1 MLKLEL
7 AYAKAMFSVP
17 KDEIEKYLQNTI
29 LKNFI
34 LMEAG
39 CYESAHGHYI
49 SREYLE
55 EYIMIYCYS
64 GVGYVKIGGNTW
76 KVSSGDIVF
85 CIDKIPHEYYSD
97 KDEPWSILWAHF
109 KGESVREFLGLAGIN
124 LASPT
129 IHVGI
134 TPKISNIFHEI
145 FNYLERGY
153 NLYSVIY
160 TSTLLQQ
167 IFSTILIIKMNK
179 KINAGFD
186 ITIQKVI
193 EYMNENIKKALTL
206 EELSKFAGVSKFGF
220 VRRFKSQVG
229 YSPIEYYNRLKIQKA
244 CEMIKLTNMNI
255 SEISG
260 ALGYGNPYYFS
271 NAFKKI
277 IGCSPKDYK
286 DK

>member
-1 MLKLEL
+1 MLKPEL
-7 AYAKAMFSVP
+7 AYAKAMFSMP
-17 KDEIEKYLQNTI
+17 KDEIEKYLQNAI
-29 LKNFI
+29 LKNLI
-34 LMEAG
+34 LMQAG
-39 CYESAHGHYI
+39 CYEHAHGHYI
-49 SREYLE
+49 AREYME

-64 GVGYVKIGGNTW
+64 GVGHVKIKDDTW

-85 CIDKIPHEYYSD
+85 CLEKMPHEYYSD

-109 KGESVREFLGLAGIN
+109 NGESVSEFLGLLEIN
-124 LASPT
+124 LTSPT

-134 TPKISNIFHEI
+134 TPKISSVFHEI
-145 FNYLERGY
+145 FNHLERGY

-179 KINAGFD
+179 KINAEFD

-193 EYMNENIKKALTL
+193 EYMNENIKRTLTL

-229 YSPIEYYNRLKIQKA
+229 YSPIDYYNRLKIQKA
-244 CEMIKLTNMNI
+244 CEMLKLTNMNI

-260 ALGYGNPYYFS
+260 ALGYSNPYYFS

-286 DK
+286 EK